1 MDRRQLAMHL
11 EHSLNAFEATLAG
24 LPYAPANLT
33 VQPSAW
39 WALSRIVLAGFF
51 LVYLVDMVQDVQRVR
66 DLRAEPSPLAKIIVI
81 SKNEAWQ
88 RIYARPSRPD
98 APRARIGSRGMPR
111 P

>member
-1 MDRRQLAMHL
+1 MYL
-11 EHSLNAFEATLAG
+11 EHSLNVFETTLAG

-39 WALSRIVLAGFF
+39 WALGQIVLAGFL

-66 DLRAEPSPLAKIIVI
+66 DLRAEPSPLVKIIVI

-88 RIYARPSRPD
+88 RIYARPSRPGASGD
-98 APRARIGSRGMPR
+98 RARIGSRGMSR